1 MIRDIAAPEKYLG
14 FALELMDD
22 PVFSEPMLSTEEQ
35 MEQHLRRAA
44 ENPDKRVLGVFR
56 ADGAMSGLFVFLVL
70 PEDRYLEMLVGLS
83 READAWEE
91 LAALLR
97 ESYPGWQADFVFN
110 PKNPLVT
117 ALLERLGAAFFTEQQ
132 KMVLAGPAHA
142 VDTAGIEPLSEAYR
156 DQYLAMHTTDVY
168 WTGERI
174 AAAPELFRVF
184 LAVEEGAVV
193 GYLDL
198 TLGHEE
204 NEPVDLLVR
213 KEARRRGWGRKLLA
227 AAIEANRPAGMN
239 LLVDTDNVPA
249 LRLYES
255 MGFVP
260 LERQNSRTATWM
272 IGEGEESRA

>member
-1 MIRDIAAPEKYLG
+1 MIRDLDAPVKYLD

-22 PVFSEPMLSTEEQ
+22 PCFSEPMLSTGEQ

-44 ENPDKRVLGVFR
+44 GSPDKRALGVFR
-56 ADGAMSGLFVFLVL
+56 DDGAMSGLFVFLVL
-70 PEDRYLEMLVGLS
+70 PEERYLEMLVGLS
-83 READAWEE
+83 REEEAWEE

-117 ALLERLGAAFFTEQQ
+117 ALLERRGAAFFTEQQ
-132 KMVLAGPAHA
+132 KMVFAGPAPA
-142 VDTAGIEPLSEAYR
+142 VDTAGIVPLSGAYR
-156 DQYLAMHTTDVY
+156 EQYLAMHTTDVY
-168 WTGERI
+168 WTGERV

-198 TLGHEE
+198 TLGHRE
-204 NEPVDLLVR
+204 NEPVDLLVK

-227 AAIEANRPAGMN
+227 AAIDFNRPAGMM
-239 LLVDTDNVPA
+239 LLVDTDNEPA

-255 MGFVP
+255 MGFVRA
-260 LERQNSRTATWM
+260 ERQNSRTATWM
-272 IGEGEESRA
+272 IDPDD